1 MAQNSVSIE
10 YIDEA
15 IESLVPVF
23 GIKEP
28 FPVKQFFQLIN
39 AHNTR
44 GRIQKIALCLGL
56 PIEVRLVSVPN
67 NYTQSNS
74 NRFQSDSLVNTDS
87 SGKGTQSITAQVE
100 VPASLSLFGSV
111 ELRNYPS

>member
-28 FPVKQFFQLIN
+28 FPVKQLIN

-44 GRIQKIALCLGL
+44 GCIQKIALCLGL
-56 PIEVRLVSVPN
+56 PIEVRLISVPN

-100 VPASLSLFGSV
+100 VPASLPLFGSV
-111 ELRNYPS
+111 ELRNYHS